1 MIKGTI
7 QETIQEAIQGT
18 QTSIS
23 HHFGDQSE
31 PVREG
36 SVGDALRRAA
46 ADWGSRIALV
56 EGAATE
62 AERRRWTFA
71 ELLEDAEHVARLLLT
86 RFYPGEHVAVWAP
99 NSPEWI
105 VLEFGAALA
114 GLTLVTVNPAYQA
127 KELAYVLKQS
137 EAAGL
142 FLVRHYRGRDFIA
155 IVDGIRP
162 ELPSLRRVAELGDWP
177 AAAMAS
183 AARRDLPAVAPDDIA
198 QIQYTS
204 GTTGFPKGALL
215 THRGLTNNARFFARG
230 IGATPNDVWVNP
242 MPLFHTAGC
251 GLVTLGALQT
261 GGTHV
266 IPPGFDATLMLNLI
280 EQERGT
286 AMLGVPTMLV
296 AMLNELQEMSYDLS
310 SVRLIATGGAPVSP
324 DLVRRVQKKLGARV
338 VIGYGQTEAS
348 PYVTHTAPDDPQE
361 DGGLTVG
368 RPMPHCEVKI
378 VDPESGATVPTGR
391 SGEIC
396 ARGYSVMK
404 GYFNNPGAT
413 AGAIDR
419 QGWLHTGDLGSMD
432 SQGYCRI
439 LGRLK
444 DMIIRGGENI
454 YPREIE
460 ELLCRYP
467 GVIDVA
473 VVGVPDETWGEI
485 PAAVIRC
492 AGGKRPSE
500 DDLFDFCRQHLAP
513 YKTPRLWR
521 FVDQFPQTASGKVQ
535 KFVLRDQFKSERR
548 NPSLLPG

>member
-1 MIKGTI
+1 MIR
-7 QETIQEAIQGT
+7 GT

-36 SVGDALRRAA
+36 TVGDALRRAA
-46 ADWGSRIALV
+46 TDWGPRIALV
-56 EGAATE
+56 EGTATE

-71 ELLEDAEHVARLLLT
+71 ELLQDAEHVAHLLLT
-86 RFYPGEHVAVWAP
+86 HFYPGEHVAVWAP
-99 NSPEWI
+99 NSPEWV

-142 FLVRHYRGRDFIA
+142 FLVRDHRGRDFSA
-155 IVDGIRP
+155 IVDGIRSS
-162 ELPSLRRVAELGDWP
+162 LPSLRHVAELGNWP
-177 AAAMAS
+177 AATMAL
-183 AARRDLPAVAPDDIA
+183 AGCRDLPAVAPGDIA

-215 THRGLTNNARFFARG
+215 THRGLANNARFFARR
-230 IGATPNDVWVNP
+230 IGATPNDVWINP

-266 IPPGFDATLMLNLI
+266 IAPGFDATLMLNLI
-280 EQERGT
+280 EQEQGSI
-286 AMLGVPTMLV
+286 MLGVPTMLV

-310 SVRLIATGGAPVSP
+310 SVRLVAMGGAPVSP
-324 DLVRRVQKKLGARV
+324 DLVCRVASKLGGRV

-348 PYVTHTAPDDPQE
+348 PYVAHTAPDDPQQ
-361 DGGLTVG
+361 DGVLTVG
-368 RPMPHCEVKI
+368 RPMPHCEIKI
-378 VDPESGATVPTGR
+378 VDPETGITVPTGH

-413 AGAIDR
+413 ASAIDR
-419 QGWLHTGDLGSMD
+419 HGWLHTGDLGSMD

-473 VVGVPDETWGEI
+473 VVGVPDEVWGEI

-492 AGGKRPSE
+492 DGEKRPSE
-500 DDLFDFCRQHLAP
+500 GDLFDFCRQHLAP

-535 KFVLRDQFKSERR
+535 KFLLRDQFRPERR
-548 NPSLLPG
+548 DPSLLPG

>member
-1 MIKGTI
+1 MIR
-7 QETIQEAIQGT
+7 GT
-18 QTSIS
+18 QISIS

-36 SVGDALRRAA
+36 TVGDALRRAA
-46 ADWGSRIALV
+46 TDWGPRIALV

-71 ELLEDAEHVARLLLT
+71 ELLQDAEHVARLLLVS
-86 RFYPGEHVAVWAP
+86 FYPGEHVAVWAP
-99 NSPEWI
+99 NSPEWV

-142 FLVRHYRGRDFIA
+142 FLVRDYRGRDFAA
-155 IVDGIRP
+155 IVDGIRS
-162 ELPSLRRVAELGDWP
+162 ELPSLRHVAELGDWP
-177 AAAMAS
+177 AATMAP
-183 AARRDLPAVAPDDIA
+183 AGCRDLPVVAPGDVA

-215 THRGLTNNARFFARG
+215 THRGLANNARFFAQC

-261 GGTHV
+261 GGSHV
-266 IPPGFDATLMLNLI
+266 IAPGFDATLILNLI

-296 AMLNELQEMSYDLS
+296 AMLIALEEMSYDLS
-310 SVRLIATGGAPVSP
+310 SVRLVGTGGAPVSP
-324 DLVRRVQKKLGARV
+324 DLVRRVRAKLGVRV

-368 RPMPHCEVKI
+368 RPLPHCEVKI
-378 VDPESGATVPTGR
+378 VNPETGNTVPTGQ

-413 AGAIDR
+413 ADAIDR

-473 VVGVPDETWGEI
+473 VVGVPDEVWGEI

-492 AGGKRPSE
+492 SSEKQPSE

-535 KFVLRDQFKSERR
+535 KFVLRDQFRPERR
-548 NPSLLPG
+548 DPSLLPG